1 MCQQWAWSPIPL
13 AVPCWV
19 FVPWTMSSLF
29 SMILQGFLQ
38 LRISIVDVCLTIS
51 TANQYEKHLGDVSE
65 TTLESLD
72 ALITV
77 LSPKST
83 QLSAFRCLHAPDAA
97 ATRSV
102 EQVLW
107 DFLPPQR
114 ALIHRSQQNRS
125 RWAQNQTPRS
135 LQHPFRVDLAQK
147 DWNDQQGC

>member
-1 MCQQWAWSPIPL
+1 
-13 AVPCWV
+13 
-19 FVPWTMSSLF
+19 
-29 SMILQGFLQ
+29 MILQGFLQ

-97 ATRSV
+97 ATRSA
-102 EQVLW
+102 EQVL
-107 DFLPPQR
+107 
-114 ALIHRSQQNRS
+114 
-125 RWAQNQTPRS
+125 
-135 LQHPFRVDLAQK
+135 
-147 DWNDQQGC
+147 